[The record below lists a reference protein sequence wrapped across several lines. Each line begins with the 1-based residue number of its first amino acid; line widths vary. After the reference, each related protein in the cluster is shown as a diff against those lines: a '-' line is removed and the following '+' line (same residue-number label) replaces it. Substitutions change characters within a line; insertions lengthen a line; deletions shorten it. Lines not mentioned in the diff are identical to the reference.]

1 MENIYQHID
10 TYIAWLETN
19 PLPGKHKRGSETTIK
34 NYKKDLYVFARWFN
48 ETTGMALAPE
58 TLTPDDIQDYIS
70 YMQTTLKRKPNT
82 VLRHFASIRSYALYL
97 LQTDERI
104 LRELTF
110 GIRLPKKG
118 LPQKV
123 GLQRLDR
130 NALGRAFTVPW
141 KNTELAKQRLIR
153 DEALTYTMMYVGLRL
168 GEVAAIKM
176 DDVHIGQRAGNDY
189 IYIPDTKTSQA
200 RTAGV
205 PPEAARPLRA
215 WLELREKLG
224 VESAYLFVQIRQG
237 YAPLGV
243 RSIARTIEEVGYRAK
258 LEEKL
263 TPHILR
269 HTAVRIWRKR
279 HGDRITAAQMGHSIS
294 TMLQYDAVTSEDV
307 IKAAAGGL

>member
-1 MENIYQHID
+1 METIYQQID

-19 PLPGKHKRGSETTIK
+19 PLPGKHKRGSASTLK
-34 NYKKDLYVFARWFN
+34 NYQKDLYVFARWFN
-48 ETTGMALAPE
+48 ESTGMALAPE

-82 VLRHFASIRSYALYL
+82 ILRHFASIRSYALFL

-104 LRELTF
+104 MRELTL
-110 GIRLPKKG
+110 GIRLPQKG
-118 LPQKV
+118 VPKKV

-141 KNTELAKQRLIR
+141 KNTELAGQRLIR
-153 DEALTYTMMYVGLRL
+153 DEALTYIMMYVGLRL
-168 GEVAAIKM
+168 GEAANTKM
-176 DDVHIGQRAGNDY
+176 VDVHIGQRAGNDH
-189 IYIPDTKTSQA
+189 IYIPESKTGRA

-205 PPEAARPLRA
+205 PPEAARPLRT

-224 VESAYLFVQIRQG
+224 IESEYLFVQIKKD
-237 YAPLGV
+237 YAPLGE
-243 RSIARTIEEVGYRAK
+243 RSIGRTIEEVGYRAK
-258 LEEKL
+258 LENKL

-294 TMLQYDAVTSEDV
+294 TMLQYDAVTSKDV
-307 IKAAAGGL
+307 INAAASGL